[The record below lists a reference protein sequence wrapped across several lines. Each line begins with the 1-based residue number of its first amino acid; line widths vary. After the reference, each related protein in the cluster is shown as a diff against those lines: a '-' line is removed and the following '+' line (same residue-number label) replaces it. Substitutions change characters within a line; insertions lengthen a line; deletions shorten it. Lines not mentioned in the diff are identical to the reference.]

1 MKIAFILSY
10 CDNIGPFVVAKN
22 IVNSLSQDVERID
35 VYYLKESQNKLN
47 FNSGCTKIRFT
58 ENIPF
63 SKYDIFHSHGFRADA
78 YLYYHRNKIK
88 GKRVTTLHQRI
99 KPDYGMYYNRAVGF
113 LLEKIWCFF
122 VADFTRVVTLSR
134 SMQEYY
140 KNILKNTSLE
150 YIYNGISAP
159 DPGGGT
165 GLQKDERD
173 TIDSLKAQYKILGIA
188 ARLTALKGVE
198 QIINVM
204 PREKKYALLI
214 IGDGPERNNL
224 EMLAIRLDVSNRCMF
239 LGHKS
244 NLFDYF
250 HYFDIYVITSRSEG
264 FGLVVIEAAAQKIPV
279 VCSDLPIY
287 RELFTDEV
295 VRFQLDDADS
305 LVSAIHYADENKII
319 LREKLYSKYSTT
331 FTDRIMAQNYL
342 KLYRQIVG

>member
-22 IVNSLSQDVERID
+22 IVNSLSQDVELID
-35 VYYLKESQNKLN
+35 VYYIKESQNKLK
-47 FNSGCTKIRFT
+47 FHSPCIKIHFSDT
-58 ENIPF
+58 IPF

-88 GKRVTTLHQRI
+88 GKRVTTIHQTI

-113 LLEKIWCFF
+113 LLEKIWCYFI
-122 VADFTRVVTLSR
+122 ADFTKVVTLTR

-140 KNILKNTSLE
+140 RNILKNTSLE

-159 DPGGGT
+159 DPCVAVGVPKG
-165 GLQKDERD
+165 EREI
-173 TIDSLKAQYKILGIA
+173 IDSLKAKYKILGVA
-188 ARLTALKGVE
+188 AGLIVRKGVE
-198 QIINVM
+198 QIINIL
-204 PREKKYALLI
+204 PREKQFALLI
-214 IGDGPERNNL
+214 LGDGPERDNL
-224 EMLAIRLDVSNRCMF
+224 EKLAARLHVADRCIF
-239 LGHKS
+239 FGFKS
-244 NLFDYF
+244 NLIDYF
-250 HYFDIYVITSRSEG
+250 YYFDLYVMSSRSEG

-279 VCSDLPIY
+279 VCSDLPVY

-305 LVSAIHYADENKII
+305 LISAIHYAYEKKSI
-319 LREKLYSKYSTT
+319 LGDKMYSRYTTT

-342 KLYRQIVG
+342 KLYRQILE